1 MKTALACDAAA
12 IHATLGSGQELSAN
26 GGHVTGGSAVRS
38 ILASLIVGA
47 ALLGI
52 PAGARAEALLWDG
65 SLVITAAT
73 DQCNAIGED
82 FSPTK
87 SLRALWRPRLKA
99 SDPKAGIIFQ
109 TDNLSHIY
117 VIRAISNVN
126 SLNGTGDYCGIDFD
140 PGVGESTTWFG
151 GRYNITV
158 TPEPVAANEV
168 RVFGSATKFGNIPG
182 CTVKFRGAFEKRA
195 GTD

>member
-1 MKTALACDAAA
+1 M
-12 IHATLGSGQELSAN
+12 
-26 GGHVTGGSAVRS
+26 RS
-38 ILASLIVGA
+38 ILASVIVGA

-52 PAGARAEALLWDG
+52 PAAVRAEALLWDG
-65 SLVITAAT
+65 SVVITAAT
-73 DQCNAIGED
+73 SQCNAIGEP

-99 SDPKAGIIFQ
+99 GDPKAAIIFQ
-109 TDNLSHIY
+109 TDSLSHIY

-158 TPEPVAANEV
+158 TPAPVTAHEV
-168 RVFGSATKFGNIPG
+168 QVIGWATKFGNVPG
-182 CTVKFRGAFEKRA
+182 CTVRFRGAFERRA
-195 GTD
+195 TD